1 MKKRALLFFPIILSL
16 IIILP
21 LVLAADGE
29 GNEIDNA
36 YDCLKTQLGPNCG
49 NTNSVEQLS
58 FSLLAMGYDQTTQ
71 LACKNALISKK
82 SNNNSNNWGND
93 DIKLTAQA
101 ILALNHISE
110 DVSVYVNWLESKRK
124 LTEDL
129 NWFLQID
136 ADNATECQIR
146 RDNGSE
152 KDFNIRE
159 NKIVTGSSSCLDPA
173 SSEQNYYYEIDE
185 DCLDSTFTISCDE
198 NFVTSVFYK
207 KPGSQVYYISSES
220 HSSTSGGETQ
230 EKVSSY
236 CFARSSSA
244 DCDYE
249 DSLWATLTLA
259 EIGEDSTP
267 YLPYISAEADE
278 NENKKYLP
286 SAFLYMFT
294 DDDDYY
300 ADLVDEQ
307 KSSSYWEE
315 SSNQKFYDTA
325 LALLSLQT
333 TSSDAKEDAINYLF
347 EEQDSSGC
355 WGSNNLLETSFLL
368 YAIEP
373 KSPYIGSG
381 TVSDCANSGFFCIS
395 SGSCISSDTYDGY
408 YCPRIGDS
416 CCAQGLDLESCSEK
430 NGIICNSEQRCSE
443 TEVIAS
449 GTNYCC
455 PGSCNAIEEENNCEA
470 NGYICRSDCSDSQE
484 ERPSYSADC
493 GYTEKCCAQKPPKPG
508 SGWLI
513 ILLIILIIL
522 VVLAI
527 IFRNQLKIWFFKVK
541 SKFKSGKGP
550 KKSRRPPTPP
560 PSGIPQFNRRPR
572 QIIPR
577 QSTRRRP
584 TRRMPTKQ
592 RKSED
597 GAFEETMKKLR
608 DMTK

>member
-1 MKKRALLFFPIILSL
+1 MKKRVLLFSIIILSL

-21 LVLAADGE
+21 LVLAAE
-29 GNEIDNA
+29 GDEVDNA
-36 YDCLKTQLGPNCG
+36 YDCLKTQLGSNCG

-58 FSLLAMGYDQTTQ
+58 FSLLAMGYDSATQ
-71 LACKNALISKK
+71 LSCKNALISKK
-82 SNNNSNNWGND
+82 SNDNWGDN

-101 ILALNHISE
+101 TLALDYISE
-110 DVSVYVNWLESKRK
+110 DVDVYVDWLKSKRK

-152 KDFNIRE
+152 RDFNIRG
-159 NKIVTGSSSCLDPA
+159 NKIVSGSSSCLDPA

-198 NFVTSVFYK
+198 NFVSSVFYK

-220 HSSTSGGETQ
+220 HSSTAGGETK

-236 CFARSSSA
+236 CFARSSNA

-249 DSLWATLTLA
+249 DSVWAALTLA
-259 EIGEDSTP
+259 ELGESITS
-267 YLPYISAEADE
+267 YLPYISSEADE

-294 DDDDYY
+294 GDDDYY
-300 ADLVDEQ
+300 ADLIDEQ

-315 SSNQKFYDTA
+315 SNNRKFYDTA

-333 TSSDAKEDAINYLF
+333 TNSDAKDNAINYLF
-347 EEQDSSGC
+347 EEQDASGC
-355 WGSNNLLETSFLL
+355 WGANNLLETSFLL
-368 YAIEP
+368 YAIAP
-373 KSPYIGSG
+373 KSPHVGSG
-381 TVSDCANSGFFCIS
+381 PVSDCSDSGFFCIS

-430 NGIICNSEQRCSE
+430 NGIICQNNQRCSE
-443 TEVIAS
+443 TEVIAED
-449 GTNYCC
+449 TNCC
-455 PGSCNAIEEENNCEA
+455 TGDCEIILEENDCEQ
-470 NGYICRSDCSDSQE
+470 NGYTCKSTCSDSQE
-484 ERPSYSADC
+484 ERTSYSSDC
-493 GYTEKCCAQKPPKPG
+493 DYGDKCCAQKPPKSG

-513 ILLIILIIL
+513 FLLILLIIL

-527 IFRNQLKIWFFKVK
+527 IFRNQLKIWFFKIK

-550 KKSRRPPTPP
+550 KSSRRPPTPP
-560 PSGIPQFNRRPR
+560 SSGIPQFNRRPR

-577 QSTRRRP
+577 QPR
-584 TRRMPTKQ
+584 RRMPARRVP
-592 RKSED
+592 RKPRRSED